1 MPVTSRAAVAVPPA
15 YAACPAGLAAAI
27 RRAVGQS
34 EGAGLTRG
42 AGESDGAGQRADRK
56 EARMG
61 SRVATPGRPL
71 AGWPPR

>member
-15 YAACPAGLAAAI
+15 YAACPAGLAAAV

-42 AGESDGAGQRADRK
+42 ADQS
-56 EARMG
+56 EAPASEPTGTG
-61 SRVATPGRPL
+61 SRVGTPGRPL

>member
-15 YAACPAGLAAAI
+15 YAACPAGLAAAV

-42 AGESDGAGQRADRK
+42 AARAM
-56 EARMG
+56 AP
-61 SRVATPGRPL
+61 V
-71 AGWPPR
+71 